1 MIFDDST
8 LVTRTRGK
16 HDDTHLPIFPVG
28 WFLDD
33 ILFDPRFHV
42 CRNVLP
48 HERHPRLRVR
58 LSGQDNDTKCW
69 RRRGVYFDRRKN
81 PTIMP
86 STGLRIAHFEPFSFS
101 VSLSLSL
108 YRLLSL
114 PPLLPL
120 PPLILAIRQQ
130 HHLHHSAWNYSFTA
144 SLILLFVIFLYFD
157 LDSTPLLVGSF
168 VVSQEIRRSEKYEYV
183 RTKFSWRK
191 IFITIFVSFST
202 WQRSLINYVNQRPF
216 KAQDFF
222 SIVRISSS
230 PQQESRW
237 GGAKRE
243 ENGISKSCIPY
254 AAYFTPV

>member
-1 MIFDDST
+1 MIRLSLREQGANTTTRIYPFFQSDDFLMIFCLILGSMYVEMCCLTNDIHDYVFVSQGKTTIPNVDDGEECT
-8 LVTRTRGK
+8 LTDVRTRRSC
-16 HDDTHLPIFPVG
+16 HLRDYAS
-28 WFLDD
+28 LT
-33 ILFDPRFHV
+33 L
-42 CRNVLP
+42 NL
-48 HERHPRLRVR
+48 
-58 LSGQDNDTKCW
+58 
-69 RRRGVYFDRRKN
+69 
-81 PTIMP
+81 
-86 STGLRIAHFEPFSFS
+86 
-101 VSLSLSL
+101 SLSLSL
-108 YRLLSL
+108 SLSLCRLLSL

-157 LDSTPLLVGSF
+157 LDSIPLLVGSF
-168 VVSQEIRRSEKYEYV
+168 VVSQEIRRSEKYEGYV

-254 AAYFTPV
+254 AAYFIPVF

>member
-101 VSLSLSL
+101 LSLSL
-108 YRLLSL
+108 FIAFFLPSPCPSCPLLFSLYDNNTIYTTPPEIILSQLLS
-114 PPLLPL
+114 
-120 PPLILAIRQQ
+120 
-130 HHLHHSAWNYSFTA
+130 
-144 SLILLFVIFLYFD
+144 LFVIFLYFD

-254 AAYFTPV
+254 AAYFIPVF

>member
-101 VSLSLSL
+101 LSFFLSLSP
-108 YRLLSL
+108 SFS
-114 PPLLPL
+114 PPLVL
-120 PPLILAIRQQ
+120 LAP
-130 HHLHHSAWNYSFTA
+130 SYSRYTTTTP
-144 SLILLFVIFLYFD
+144 
-157 LDSTPLLVGSF
+157 STPLRLKLF
-168 VVSQEIRRSEKYEYV
+168 
-183 RTKFSWRK
+183 FH
-191 IFITIFVSFST
+191 SFSHC
-202 WQRSLINYVNQRPF
+202 LL
-216 KAQDFF
+216 FF
-222 SIVRISSS
+222 FISI
-230 PQQESRW
+230 
-237 GGAKRE
+237 
-243 ENGISKSCIPY
+243 
-254 AAYFTPV
+254 